1 MSLSNFNLFLDGL
14 FFLLRSLAVIVTE
27 EVPGRSSVEVPGLA
41 ANEQG
46 NPADGTEDNLTRVPS
61 SLTRCPVAKSWDM
74 TSGGKLLPPVEIEV
88 EVLLEE
94 EVFEEEA
101 SDDLPKKRQ

>member
-1 MSLSNFNLFLDGL
+1 M
-14 FFLLRSLAVIVTE
+14 
-27 EVPGRSSVEVPGLA
+27 
-41 ANEQG
+41 
-46 NPADGTEDNLTRVPS
+46 
-61 SLTRCPVAKSWDM
+61 AKSWDM

-101 SDDLPKKRQ
+101 SDDLPKKDNNNIQNNFFKRIYMYFYLRFKQKTFKKTLIEPLFCPCSAFKQEKKRCFLPFFFGLILDCF

>member
-1 MSLSNFNLFLDGL
+1 LDGL
-14 FFLLRSLAVIVTE
+14 LFLLRSLAVIVTE
-27 EVPGRSSVEVPGLA
+27 EVPGRSSVEVLGLA
-41 ANEQG
+41 ANEYG
-46 NPADGTEDNLTRVPS
+46 NPADDGTEDNLTRVPP

-101 SDDLPKKRQ
+101 SDDLP

>member
-1 MSLSNFNLFLDGL
+1 
-14 FFLLRSLAVIVTE
+14 
-27 EVPGRSSVEVPGLA
+27 
-41 ANEQG
+41 
-46 NPADGTEDNLTRVPS
+46 
-61 SLTRCPVAKSWDM
+61 VAKSWDM

-101 SDDLPKKRQ
+101 SDDLPKKDNDNLQQNSICIQKKIYKRKYVFLFAIQAENFRGNINRAIILPLVCF

>member
-1 MSLSNFNLFLDGL
+1 
-14 FFLLRSLAVIVTE
+14 
-27 EVPGRSSVEVPGLA
+27 
-41 ANEQG
+41 
-46 NPADGTEDNLTRVPS
+46 
-61 SLTRCPVAKSWDM
+61 M

-101 SDDLPKKRQ
+101 SDDLPKKDNNNLKQNSIFKATFLNE